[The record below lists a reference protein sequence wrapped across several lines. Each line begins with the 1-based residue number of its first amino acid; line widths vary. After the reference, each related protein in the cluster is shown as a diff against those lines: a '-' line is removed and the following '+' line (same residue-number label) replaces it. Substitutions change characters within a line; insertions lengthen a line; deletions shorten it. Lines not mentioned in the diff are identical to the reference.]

1 MWFLLLLYI
10 RLSLCPALCDPV
22 DYSTPGIPSPSP
34 GPCSNSC
41 PLSRWCH
48 PNISSSVV
56 SYSSCLQSFPTSVS
70 FPRVSSSNQLAK
82 VLQFRHQSFQWIFRI
97 AFLRIDW
104 FGLLAIQGNLKS
116 VLQHHNSKASILQ
129 PSAFFMV
136 QLSRLYITTGKT
148 IALTLQTFVSKVI
161 SLLLNTL
168 SKFVNGEGND
178 NPLQCSRLENPRD
191 RGAWWAA
198 SYGIAQSR
206 TWLKWLSS
214 LAGLS

>member
-10 RLSLCPALCDPV
+10 RLSLCLALCDPV

-116 VLQHHNSKASILQ
+116 LLQHHNSKASILQ

-168 SKFVNGEGND
+168 SLSMEKEMTTHSSVLAWRIPGTGEPGGLPAMGSHRVGHD
-178 NPLQCSRLENPRD
+178 WSDL
-191 RGAWWAA
+191 AA
-198 SYGIAQSR
+198 
-206 TWLKWLSS
+206 
-214 LAGLS
+214 

>member
-22 DYSTPGIPSPSP
+22 DYSTPGIPSSSP

-116 VLQHHNSKASILQ
+116 LLQHHNSKASILQ

-168 SKFVNGEGND
+168 SLSMEKEMTTHSSVLAWRIPGTGEPGGLPAMGSHRVGHD
-178 NPLQCSRLENPRD
+178 WSDL
-191 RGAWWAA
+191 AA
-198 SYGIAQSR
+198 
-206 TWLKWLSS
+206 
-214 LAGLS
+214 